1 MIIEKFLDPNAP
13 SLPKQV
19 AENTKD
25 IEALSESF
33 RTSESLT
40 SNSTSVDISTT
51 NIDIK
56 DAECSIGRFLYS
68 TNGLMF
74 KIVAVEG
81 NKVFI
86 DFYSNLT
93 ESAGVVVST
102 QNMLI
107 NPAFIINQDAMQDYS
122 GDGIYTAD
130 QWIMESSETIVT
142 PHQTGGATFKNNGN
156 SEHFIEQIVEI
167 SDELNTI
174 GKPHTASVELTD
186 GTIAEVTITP
196 LLETDVSKKV
206 IFETGAI
213 SLEWDASE
221 DFLIYRVY
229 ANQGET
235 LEIKNCVLVQSDKR
249 GVFVPRPIKEEEELC
264 FKYYYKIKANSA
276 YASLSIGVEQSANAY
291 SLFIFKKMRTTPI
304 IKHGGNF
311 NPQYNT
317 SGTIEVSIK
326 NISVNQ
332 ISENIINCI
341 VNINETLQF
350 TYGKFINLRSNNNIN
365 TFITLDARIY

>member
-19 AENTKD
+19 AENTKY

-40 SNSTSVDISTT
+40 SNSMSVDISTT
-51 NIDIK
+51 NIYIK
-56 DAECSIGRFLYS
+56 NAECSIGRFLYS

-81 NKVFI
+81 NKVFV

-107 NPAFIINQDAMQDYS
+107 NPAFVVNQDAMQDYS
-122 GDGIYTAD
+122 GNGIYTAD

-206 IFETGAI
+206 IFANGAI

-249 GVFVPRPIKEEEELC
+249 GIFIPRSDAEELVMC
-264 FKYYYKIKANSA
+264 QRYYQKNNFALNMPLPLGIGRNSTTISINFLIPKLRTNPAFK
-276 YASLSIGVEQSANAY
+276 
-291 SLFIFKKMRTTPI
+291 
-304 IKHGGNF
+304 
-311 NPQYNT
+311 
-317 SGTIEVSIK
+317 
-326 NISVNQ
+326 
-332 ISENIINCI
+332 
-341 VNINETLQF
+341 
-350 TYGKFINLRSNNNIN
+350 TYGTVKILNSPSSTGLTLNGNQYYDGCYRMFINASN
-365 TFITLDARIY
+365 ITEGGGYLVAGETTGYYILDARIY